1 METISARCSG
11 NIRNIDG
18 SQKSEIF
25 PGISQTKWMTGKM
38 VSEVARL

>member
-1 METISARCSG
+1 M
-11 NIRNIDG
+11 DG

-25 PGISQTKWMTGKM
+25 PETSQAKQTIGKM